1 MERMGIKAMNLT
13 SEFDEVEVMNK
24 FKKYMINTLDVS
36 LAVHTGPHRS
46 SKCCTYP
53 LCAIQVF

>member
-46 SKCCTYP
+46 S
-53 LCAIQVF
+53 